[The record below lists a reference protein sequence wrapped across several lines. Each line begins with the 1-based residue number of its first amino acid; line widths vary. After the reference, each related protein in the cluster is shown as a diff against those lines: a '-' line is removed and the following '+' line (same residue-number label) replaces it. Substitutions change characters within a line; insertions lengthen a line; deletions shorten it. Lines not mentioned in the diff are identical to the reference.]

1 MSNIL
6 ANMKQLFI
14 NPVLDKEYRLRM
26 RSAKSMWTL
35 LSYLLAI
42 GLFATATFFIVGIES
57 NGAGIYTNDFNE
69 ILFIV
74 MSFAQLGLIAFMAPG
89 LTAGVISGER
99 EKQTLNLLLTTQQ
112 SSSSIIISKLVSSL
126 SFMFLIVFSTLPI
139 YGIVFL
145 YGGVSPSQLL
155 AVFGFFLFNML
166 IFGGFGILF
175 STLFKRTMLAVIV
188 TYGIVLFM
196 FAGTGVIFLICFTAI
211 QEYIYNGSNNT
222 PAYVEWIIHILAFN
236 PACALLS
243 IFEPEIFKE
252 IVNRTTTTQK
262 GFYDYIPMWLE
273 YMLIYT
279 VILVI
284 CLWQAI
290 RKLRPTRG
298 SSKRGL

>member
-1 MSNIL
+1 MSNVL
-6 ANMKQLFI
+6 AHMKQLFI

-35 LSYLLAI
+35 LCYLFAI
-42 GLFATATFFIVGIES
+42 GLFATATFFVSGIDS
-57 NGAGIYTNDFNE
+57 NGAGLYTNNYNE

-112 SSSSIIISKLVSSL
+112 SSVSIIISKLISSL

-145 YGGVSPSQLL
+145 YGGVSPSQLF
-155 AVFGFFLFNML
+155 AVFGFFIFNML

-175 STLFKRTMLAVIV
+175 STLFKRTMLSVIV

-196 FAGTGVIFLICFTAI
+196 FAGTGIIFLICITAMGRHI
-211 QEYIYNGSNNT
+211 ISSAT
-222 PAYVEWIIHILAFN
+222 VPAYVDWVIHILAFN
-236 PACALLS
+236 PAFALFS
-243 IFEPEIFKE
+243 IFEPETYKDIL
-252 IVNRTTTTQK
+252 NRVSTTQK
-262 GFYDYIPMWLE
+262 GFYDYIPIWLE
-273 YMLIYT
+273 YMMIYS
-279 VILVI
+279 VVLVI
-284 CLWQAI
+284 CIWRAV
-290 RKLRPTRG
+290 RKLRPLAR
-298 SSKRGL
+298 KKK

>member
-26 RSAKSMWTL
+26 RSAKSMWTI

-57 NGAGIYTNDFNE
+57 NGAGIYTNEFND

-112 SSSSIIISKLVSSL
+112 SSSSIIISKLISSL

-188 TYGIVLFM
+188 TYGVVLFM
-196 FAGTGVIFLICFTAI
+196 FAGTAVIFLICFTAL
-211 QEYIYNGSNNT
+211 QDYIYSGTPT
-222 PAYVEWIIHILAFN
+222 PASVEWIIHILAFN

-243 IFEPEIFKE
+243 IFEPEMFKE
-252 IVNRTTTTQK
+252 IINATSTTQK
-262 GFYDYIPMWLE
+262 GFFDYVPMWLE

-279 VILVI
+279 VILVV
-284 CLWQAI
+284 CLWQTI
-290 RKLRPTRG
+290 RKLRPTRR
-298 SSKRGL
+298 SSKSGL